1 MISTVNGVNRVLY
14 LKIFHDRLANVVR
27 NGPVVSVI
35 IRASRKFQNIARGA
49 LNTHHATYAC
59 SRAVSG
65 SCVPV
70 WTTP

>member
-35 IRASRKFQNIARGA
+35 IRASRKFQNIARGTC
-49 LNTHHATYAC
+49 NTHHAHHAC
-59 SRAVSG
+59 SMAVSG
-65 SCVPV
+65 SCMPV
-70 WTTP
+70 